1 MWVNK
6 MKKYTIKELSLM
18 SGLTTRTIR
27 NYLKLGLLKGSKE
40 NNKWIF
46 NEDDTIEFFKN
57 SYVKQ
62 SIEIKNL
69 SLVLESFNNAK
80 EEVCN
85 IIKIK
90 DTLYE
95 NNIISIYNQINSY
108 DNFSFKMH
116 KENEIVKMVFSS
128 NIETSLHFLSFI
140 NQLTL

>member
-1 MWVNK
+1 
-6 MKKYTIKELSLM
+6 M

-57 SYVKQ
+57 SFVKQ

-69 SLVLESFNNAK
+69 SLVLESFNSEK

-116 KENEIVKMVFSS
+116 KENEIVKMVFRS
-128 NIETSLHFLSFI
+128 NIETSLKFLSFI

>member
-1 MWVNK
+1 
-6 MKKYTIKELSLM
+6 M

-69 SLVLESFNNAK
+69 SLVLESFNSEK

-116 KENEIVKMVFSS
+116 KENEIVKMVFRS
-128 NIETSLHFLSFI
+128 NIETSLKFLSFI

>member
-69 SLVLESFNNAK
+69 SLVLESFNSEK

-116 KENEIVKMVFSS
+116 KENEIVKMVFRS
-128 NIETSLHFLSFI
+128 NIETSLKFLSFI

>member
-1 MWVNK
+1 MRVNI

-69 SLVLESFNNAK
+69 SLVLESFNSEK

-128 NIETSLHFLSFI
+128 NIETSLKFLSFI

>member
-1 MWVNK
+1 

-57 SYVKQ
+57 SFVKQ

-69 SLVLESFNNAK
+69 SLVLESFNSEK

-116 KENEIVKMVFSS
+116 KENEIVKMVFRS
-128 NIETSLHFLSFI
+128 NIETSLKFLSFI

>member
-1 MWVNK
+1 
-6 MKKYTIKELSLM
+6 M

-69 SLVLESFNNAK
+69 SLVLESFNSEK

-116 KENEIVKMVFSS
+116 KENEIVKMVFRS
-128 NIETSLHFLSFI
+128 NIETSLKFLSFI
-140 NQLTL
+140 NQFTL

>member
-1 MWVNK
+1 
-6 MKKYTIKELSLM
+6 M

-69 SLVLESFNNAK
+69 SLVLESFNSEK

-128 NIETSLHFLSFI
+128 NIETSLKFLSFI

>member
-1 MWVNK
+1 

-69 SLVLESFNNAK
+69 SLVLESFNSEK

-116 KENEIVKMVFSS
+116 KENEIVKMVFRS
-128 NIETSLHFLSFI
+128 NIETSLKFLSFI

>member
-1 MWVNK
+1 MRVNI

-69 SLVLESFNNAK
+69 SLVLESFNSEK

-116 KENEIVKMVFSS
+116 KENEIVKMVFRS
-128 NIETSLHFLSFI
+128 NIETSLKFLSFI

>member
-1 MWVNK
+1 MWVNI

-69 SLVLESFNNAK
+69 SLVLESFNSEK

-116 KENEIVKMVFSS
+116 KENEIVKMVFRS
-128 NIETSLHFLSFI
+128 NIETSLKFLSFI

>member
-1 MWVNK
+1 MRVNI

-69 SLVLESFNNAK
+69 SLVLESFNSEK

-116 KENEIVKMVFSS
+116 KENEIVKMVFRS
-128 NIETSLHFLSFI
+128 NIETSLKFLSFI
-140 NQLTL
+140 NQFTL

>member
-69 SLVLESFNNAK
+69 SLVLESFNSEK

-90 DTLYE
+90 RY
-95 NNIISIYNQINSY
+95 II
-108 DNFSFKMH
+108 
-116 KENEIVKMVFSS
+116 
-128 NIETSLHFLSFI
+128 
-140 NQLTL
+140 